1 MMKIEQAIRSIE
13 RKIEWVEKR
22 YQTARSALLREM
34 ERGSDLIDTFNPVF
48 VKQYADQM
56 VDAQNERRILNDQL
70 DTLRAIQAD

>member
-1 MMKIEQAIRSIE
+1 MTKIEQAIRSIE

-22 YQTARSALLREM
+22 YQTARAALLREM

-48 VKQYADQM
+48 IKQYADQM
-56 VDAQNERRILNDQL
+56 VDAQNERGILIDQL